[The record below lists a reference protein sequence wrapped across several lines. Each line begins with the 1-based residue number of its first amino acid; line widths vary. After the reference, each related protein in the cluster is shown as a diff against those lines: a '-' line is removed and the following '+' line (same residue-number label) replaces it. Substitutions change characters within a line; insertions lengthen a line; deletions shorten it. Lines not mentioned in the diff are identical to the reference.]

1 MTALYLILL
10 VLAVACFAAA
20 AFGRGRF
27 DSKVTLLPLGLFFW
41 ALVPLLQIL
50 KTLTAAE

>member
-10 VLAVACFAAA
+10 VLAAACFVAT

-27 DSKVTLLPLGLFFW
+27 DTTITLLPLGLFLW
-41 ALVPLLQIL
+41 VLVPLIQTVKAL
-50 KTLTAAE
+50 